1 MSILAI
7 AIILFEFAYGKDDD
21 KTALYGVEMLFVAI
35 MSLVLLY
42 TCILHKDK
50 FIAVANIV
58 ACIGVLYYLVK
69 SISIY
74 IREKLK
80 WKKTIS
86 DVKEIVAERIVKIK
100 HNYNSKLY
108 AEGGM
113 LQTMKSMT
121 GFGRASLES
130 NGKNYIIEIKTVNN
144 KYSDITVKSP
154 KRLSFMEDRI
164 RKQIA
169 NRITR
174 GKVEVS
180 VSFFDFSNKSKNV
193 VLNKEIAKEY
203 IKQLKE
209 IADENNLSENISV
222 VEIAKLPDILNSID
236 SDNDE
241 EITSE
246 ALQCLNMALDS
257 LIEMRKTE
265 GENIKQDLL
274 VRIERVQN
282 LVDKIAENSKG
293 IVEEYVS
300 KLEKRV
306 KEILKTDVVDENRIA
321 QEAVIYAD
329 KTSIE
334 EELTRLN
341 SHIVQFKELVN
352 SDGPVGKKLDF
363 MIQEM
368 NRETNTIGSK
378 AGSGEITKAVIDLKV
393 ELEDIREQIQNI
405 E

>member
-1 MSILAI
+1 
-7 AIILFEFAYGKDDD
+7 
-21 KTALYGVEMLFVAI
+21 
-35 MSLVLLY
+35 
-42 TCILHKDK
+42 
-50 FIAVANIV
+50 
-58 ACIGVLYYLVK
+58 
-69 SISIY
+69 
-74 IREKLK
+74 
-80 WKKTIS
+80 
-86 DVKEIVAERIVKIK
+86 
-100 HNYNSKLY
+100 
-108 AEGGM
+108 
-113 LQTMKSMT
+113 MKSMT

-154 KRLSFMEDRI
+154 KRLSFMEDKI

-203 IKQLKE
+203 IKQLRE

-241 EITSE
+241 EIAGE
-246 ALQCLNMALDS
+246 ALKCLNMALDS
-257 LIEMRKTE
+257 LIEMRKAE

-334 EELTRLN
+334 EELTHLN

>member
-1 MSILAI
+1 
-7 AIILFEFAYGKDDD
+7 
-21 KTALYGVEMLFVAI
+21 
-35 MSLVLLY
+35 
-42 TCILHKDK
+42 
-50 FIAVANIV
+50 
-58 ACIGVLYYLVK
+58 
-69 SISIY
+69 
-74 IREKLK
+74 
-80 WKKTIS
+80 
-86 DVKEIVAERIVKIK
+86 
-100 HNYNSKLY
+100 
-108 AEGGM
+108 
-113 LQTMKSMT
+113 MKSMT

-144 KYSDITVKSP
+144 KYSDITVKTP
-154 KRLSFMEDRI
+154 KRLSFMEDKI

-203 IKQLKE
+203 IKQLRE

-222 VEIAKLPDILNSID
+222 VEIAKLPDILNSMD

-241 EITSE
+241 EITNE
-246 ALQCLNMALDS
+246 TLQCLNMALDS
-257 LIEMRKTE
+257 LIDMRKAE

-274 VRIERVQN
+274 IRIERVKN

-306 KEILKTDVVDENRIA
+306 KEILKNDVVDENRIA

-393 ELEDIREQIQNI
+393 ELEDIREQVQNI

>member
-1 MSILAI
+1 
-7 AIILFEFAYGKDDD
+7 
-21 KTALYGVEMLFVAI
+21 
-35 MSLVLLY
+35 
-42 TCILHKDK
+42 
-50 FIAVANIV
+50 
-58 ACIGVLYYLVK
+58 
-69 SISIY
+69 
-74 IREKLK
+74 
-80 WKKTIS
+80 
-86 DVKEIVAERIVKIK
+86 
-100 HNYNSKLY
+100 
-108 AEGGM
+108 
-113 LQTMKSMT
+113 MKSMT

-154 KRLSFMEDRI
+154 KRLSFMEDKI

-203 IKQLKE
+203 IKQLRE

-241 EITSE
+241 EIASE

-257 LIEMRKTE
+257 LIEMRKAE

-274 VRIERVQN
+274 VRIERVKN

>member
-1 MSILAI
+1 
-7 AIILFEFAYGKDDD
+7 
-21 KTALYGVEMLFVAI
+21 
-35 MSLVLLY
+35 
-42 TCILHKDK
+42 
-50 FIAVANIV
+50 
-58 ACIGVLYYLVK
+58 
-69 SISIY
+69 
-74 IREKLK
+74 
-80 WKKTIS
+80 
-86 DVKEIVAERIVKIK
+86 
-100 HNYNSKLY
+100 
-108 AEGGM
+108 
-113 LQTMKSMT
+113 MKSMT

-154 KRLSFMEDRI
+154 KRLSFMEDKI

-203 IKQLKE
+203 IKQLRE

-241 EITSE
+241 EIASE

-293 IVEEYVS
+293 IVEECVS

>member
-1 MSILAI
+1 
-7 AIILFEFAYGKDDD
+7 
-21 KTALYGVEMLFVAI
+21 
-35 MSLVLLY
+35 
-42 TCILHKDK
+42 
-50 FIAVANIV
+50 
-58 ACIGVLYYLVK
+58 
-69 SISIY
+69 
-74 IREKLK
+74 
-80 WKKTIS
+80 
-86 DVKEIVAERIVKIK
+86 
-100 HNYNSKLY
+100 
-108 AEGGM
+108 
-113 LQTMKSMT
+113 MKSMT

-154 KRLSFMEDRI
+154 KRLSFMEDKI

-203 IKQLKE
+203 IKQLRE

-241 EITSE
+241 EIASE

-293 IVEEYVS
+293 IVEEYVC

-368 NRETNTIGSK
+368 NRETNTLGSK

>member
-1 MSILAI
+1 
-7 AIILFEFAYGKDDD
+7 
-21 KTALYGVEMLFVAI
+21 
-35 MSLVLLY
+35 
-42 TCILHKDK
+42 
-50 FIAVANIV
+50 
-58 ACIGVLYYLVK
+58 
-69 SISIY
+69 
-74 IREKLK
+74 
-80 WKKTIS
+80 
-86 DVKEIVAERIVKIK
+86 
-100 HNYNSKLY
+100 
-108 AEGGM
+108 
-113 LQTMKSMT
+113 MKSMT

-154 KRLSFMEDRI
+154 KRLSFMEDKI

-203 IKQLKE
+203 IKQLRE

-241 EITSE
+241 EIAGE
-246 ALQCLNMALDS
+246 ALKCLNMALDS
-257 LIEMRKTE
+257 LIEMRKAE

-306 KEILKTDVVDENRIA
+306 KEILKNDVVDENRIA

-341 SHIVQFKELVN
+341 SHIVQFKELAN

>member
-1 MSILAI
+1 
-7 AIILFEFAYGKDDD
+7 
-21 KTALYGVEMLFVAI
+21 
-35 MSLVLLY
+35 
-42 TCILHKDK
+42 
-50 FIAVANIV
+50 
-58 ACIGVLYYLVK
+58 
-69 SISIY
+69 
-74 IREKLK
+74 
-80 WKKTIS
+80 
-86 DVKEIVAERIVKIK
+86 
-100 HNYNSKLY
+100 
-108 AEGGM
+108 
-113 LQTMKSMT
+113 MKSMT

-154 KRLSFMEDRI
+154 KRLSFMEDKI

-193 VLNKEIAKEY
+193 VLNKEVAKEY
-203 IKQLKE
+203 IKQLRE

-241 EITSE
+241 EIASE

-257 LIEMRKTE
+257 LIEMRKAE

-352 SDGPVGKKLDF
+352 NDGPVGKKLDF

>member
-1 MSILAI
+1 
-7 AIILFEFAYGKDDD
+7 
-21 KTALYGVEMLFVAI
+21 
-35 MSLVLLY
+35 
-42 TCILHKDK
+42 
-50 FIAVANIV
+50 
-58 ACIGVLYYLVK
+58 
-69 SISIY
+69 
-74 IREKLK
+74 
-80 WKKTIS
+80 
-86 DVKEIVAERIVKIK
+86 
-100 HNYNSKLY
+100 
-108 AEGGM
+108 
-113 LQTMKSMT
+113 
-121 GFGRASLES
+121 
-130 NGKNYIIEIKTVNN
+130 
-144 KYSDITVKSP
+144 
-154 KRLSFMEDRI
+154 
-164 RKQIA
+164 
-169 NRITR
+169 
-174 GKVEVS
+174 
-180 VSFFDFSNKSKNV
+180 
-193 VLNKEIAKEY
+193 
-203 IKQLKE
+203 
-209 IADENNLSENISV
+209 
-222 VEIAKLPDILNSID
+222 
-236 SDNDE
+236 
-241 EITSE
+241 
-246 ALQCLNMALDS
+246 MALDS
-257 LIEMRKTE
+257 LIEMRKAE

-393 ELEDIREQIQNI
+393 ELEDIREQVQNI

>member
-1 MSILAI
+1 
-7 AIILFEFAYGKDDD
+7 
-21 KTALYGVEMLFVAI
+21 
-35 MSLVLLY
+35 
-42 TCILHKDK
+42 
-50 FIAVANIV
+50 
-58 ACIGVLYYLVK
+58 
-69 SISIY
+69 
-74 IREKLK
+74 
-80 WKKTIS
+80 
-86 DVKEIVAERIVKIK
+86 
-100 HNYNSKLY
+100 
-108 AEGGM
+108 
-113 LQTMKSMT
+113 MKSMT

-154 KRLSFMEDRI
+154 KRLSFMEDKI
-164 RKQIA
+164 RKQIT

-203 IKQLKE
+203 IKQLRE

-241 EITSE
+241 EIAGE
-246 ALQCLNMALDS
+246 ALKCLNMALDS
-257 LIEMRKTE
+257 LIEMRKAE
-265 GENIKQDLL
+265 GKNIKQDLL

>member
-1 MSILAI
+1 
-7 AIILFEFAYGKDDD
+7 
-21 KTALYGVEMLFVAI
+21 
-35 MSLVLLY
+35 
-42 TCILHKDK
+42 
-50 FIAVANIV
+50 
-58 ACIGVLYYLVK
+58 
-69 SISIY
+69 
-74 IREKLK
+74 
-80 WKKTIS
+80 
-86 DVKEIVAERIVKIK
+86 
-100 HNYNSKLY
+100 
-108 AEGGM
+108 
-113 LQTMKSMT
+113 MKSMT
-121 GFGRASLES
+121 GVGIASLES

-154 KRLSFMEDRI
+154 KRLSFIEDKI

-169 NRITR
+169 NKITR

-203 IKQLKE
+203 IKQLRE

-222 VEIAKLPDILNSID
+222 VEIAKLPDILNSMD

-241 EITSE
+241 EITNE
-246 ALQCLNMALDS
+246 TLQCLNMALDS
-257 LIEMRKTE
+257 LIDMRKAE

-274 VRIERVQN
+274 IRIERVKN

-306 KEILKTDVVDENRIA
+306 KEILKNDVVDENRIA

-352 SDGPVGKKLDF
+352 SDGPFGKKLDF

-378 AGSGEITKAVIDLKV
+378 SGSGEITTDVIDLKV
-393 ELEDIREQIQNI
+393 ELEDIREQVQNI

>member
-1 MSILAI
+1 
-7 AIILFEFAYGKDDD
+7 
-21 KTALYGVEMLFVAI
+21 
-35 MSLVLLY
+35 
-42 TCILHKDK
+42 
-50 FIAVANIV
+50 
-58 ACIGVLYYLVK
+58 
-69 SISIY
+69 
-74 IREKLK
+74 
-80 WKKTIS
+80 
-86 DVKEIVAERIVKIK
+86 
-100 HNYNSKLY
+100 
-108 AEGGM
+108 
-113 LQTMKSMT
+113 MKSMT

-154 KRLSFMEDRI
+154 KRLSFMEDKI

-174 GKVEVS
+174 GKVEVL

-193 VLNKEIAKEY
+193 VLNKKIAKEY
-203 IKQLKE
+203 IKQLRE

-222 VEIAKLPDILNSID
+222 IEIAKLPDILNSID

-241 EITSE
+241 EIASE

-257 LIEMRKTE
+257 LIEMRKAE

>member
-1 MSILAI
+1 
-7 AIILFEFAYGKDDD
+7 
-21 KTALYGVEMLFVAI
+21 
-35 MSLVLLY
+35 
-42 TCILHKDK
+42 
-50 FIAVANIV
+50 
-58 ACIGVLYYLVK
+58 
-69 SISIY
+69 
-74 IREKLK
+74 
-80 WKKTIS
+80 
-86 DVKEIVAERIVKIK
+86 
-100 HNYNSKLY
+100 
-108 AEGGM
+108 
-113 LQTMKSMT
+113 MKSMT

-154 KRLSFMEDRI
+154 KRLSFMEDKI

-174 GKVEVS
+174 GKVEAS

-203 IKQLKE
+203 IKQLRE

-241 EITSE
+241 EIASE

-341 SHIVQFKELVN
+341 SHIVQFKELAN

>member
-1 MSILAI
+1 
-7 AIILFEFAYGKDDD
+7 
-21 KTALYGVEMLFVAI
+21 
-35 MSLVLLY
+35 
-42 TCILHKDK
+42 
-50 FIAVANIV
+50 
-58 ACIGVLYYLVK
+58 
-69 SISIY
+69 
-74 IREKLK
+74 
-80 WKKTIS
+80 
-86 DVKEIVAERIVKIK
+86 
-100 HNYNSKLY
+100 
-108 AEGGM
+108 
-113 LQTMKSMT
+113 MKSMT

-154 KRLSFMEDRI
+154 KRLSFMEDKI

-203 IKQLKE
+203 IKQLRE

-241 EITSE
+241 EIASE

-257 LIEMRKTE
+257 LIEMRKAE

-293 IVEEYVS
+293 IVEEYVR

-352 SDGPVGKKLDF
+352 SDGSVGKKLDF

>member
-1 MSILAI
+1 
-7 AIILFEFAYGKDDD
+7 
-21 KTALYGVEMLFVAI
+21 
-35 MSLVLLY
+35 
-42 TCILHKDK
+42 
-50 FIAVANIV
+50 
-58 ACIGVLYYLVK
+58 
-69 SISIY
+69 
-74 IREKLK
+74 
-80 WKKTIS
+80 
-86 DVKEIVAERIVKIK
+86 
-100 HNYNSKLY
+100 
-108 AEGGM
+108 
-113 LQTMKSMT
+113 MKSMT
-121 GFGRASLES
+121 GFGRASFEN

-154 KRLSFMEDRI
+154 KRLSFMEDKI

-174 GKVEVS
+174 GKIEVS

-203 IKQLKE
+203 IKQLRE

-236 SDNDE
+236 SDNDD
-241 EITSE
+241 EITNE
-246 ALQCLNMALDS
+246 TLKCLNMALDS
-257 LIEMRKTE
+257 LIDMRKTE
-265 GENIKQDLL
+265 GKNIKLDLL
-274 VRIERVQN
+274 IRIERVQK

-352 SDGPVGKKLDF
+352 SEGPVGKKLDF

>member
-1 MSILAI
+1 
-7 AIILFEFAYGKDDD
+7 
-21 KTALYGVEMLFVAI
+21 
-35 MSLVLLY
+35 
-42 TCILHKDK
+42 
-50 FIAVANIV
+50 
-58 ACIGVLYYLVK
+58 
-69 SISIY
+69 
-74 IREKLK
+74 
-80 WKKTIS
+80 
-86 DVKEIVAERIVKIK
+86 
-100 HNYNSKLY
+100 
-108 AEGGM
+108 
-113 LQTMKSMT
+113 MKSMT

-306 KEILKTDVVDENRIA
+306 KKKKKTDVVDENRIA

>member
-1 MSILAI
+1 
-7 AIILFEFAYGKDDD
+7 
-21 KTALYGVEMLFVAI
+21 
-35 MSLVLLY
+35 
-42 TCILHKDK
+42 
-50 FIAVANIV
+50 
-58 ACIGVLYYLVK
+58 
-69 SISIY
+69 
-74 IREKLK
+74 
-80 WKKTIS
+80 
-86 DVKEIVAERIVKIK
+86 
-100 HNYNSKLY
+100 
-108 AEGGM
+108 
-113 LQTMKSMT
+113 
-121 GFGRASLES
+121 
-130 NGKNYIIEIKTVNN
+130 
-144 KYSDITVKSP
+144 
-154 KRLSFMEDRI
+154 
-164 RKQIA
+164 
-169 NRITR
+169 
-174 GKVEVS
+174 
-180 VSFFDFSNKSKNV
+180 
-193 VLNKEIAKEY
+193 
-203 IKQLKE
+203 
-209 IADENNLSENISV
+209 
-222 VEIAKLPDILNSID
+222 
-236 SDNDE
+236 
-241 EITSE
+241 
-246 ALQCLNMALDS
+246 MALDS
-257 LIEMRKTE
+257 LIEMRKAE

-274 VRIERVQN
+274 ERIERVQN

>member
-1 MSILAI
+1 
-7 AIILFEFAYGKDDD
+7 
-21 KTALYGVEMLFVAI
+21 
-35 MSLVLLY
+35 
-42 TCILHKDK
+42 
-50 FIAVANIV
+50 
-58 ACIGVLYYLVK
+58 
-69 SISIY
+69 
-74 IREKLK
+74 
-80 WKKTIS
+80 
-86 DVKEIVAERIVKIK
+86 
-100 HNYNSKLY
+100 
-108 AEGGM
+108 
-113 LQTMKSMT
+113 MKSMT

-203 IKQLKE
+203 IKQLRE

-241 EITSE
+241 EIAGE
-246 ALQCLNMALDS
+246 ALKCLNMALDS
-257 LIEMRKTE
+257 LIEMRKAE

>member
-1 MSILAI
+1 
-7 AIILFEFAYGKDDD
+7 
-21 KTALYGVEMLFVAI
+21 
-35 MSLVLLY
+35 
-42 TCILHKDK
+42 
-50 FIAVANIV
+50 
-58 ACIGVLYYLVK
+58 
-69 SISIY
+69 
-74 IREKLK
+74 
-80 WKKTIS
+80 
-86 DVKEIVAERIVKIK
+86 
-100 HNYNSKLY
+100 
-108 AEGGM
+108 
-113 LQTMKSMT
+113 MKSMT

-154 KRLSFMEDRI
+154 KRLSFMEDKI

-203 IKQLKE
+203 IKQLRE

-241 EITSE
+241 EIASE
-246 ALQCLNMALDS
+246 ALQCLNMALDR
-257 LIEMRKTE
+257 LIEMRKAE

>member
-1 MSILAI
+1 
-7 AIILFEFAYGKDDD
+7 
-21 KTALYGVEMLFVAI
+21 
-35 MSLVLLY
+35 
-42 TCILHKDK
+42 
-50 FIAVANIV
+50 
-58 ACIGVLYYLVK
+58 
-69 SISIY
+69 
-74 IREKLK
+74 
-80 WKKTIS
+80 
-86 DVKEIVAERIVKIK
+86 
-100 HNYNSKLY
+100 
-108 AEGGM
+108 
-113 LQTMKSMT
+113 MKSMT

-154 KRLSFMEDRI
+154 KRLSFMEDKI

-203 IKQLKE
+203 IKQLRE

-241 EITSE
+241 EIAGE
-246 ALQCLNMALDS
+246 ALKCLNMALDS

-282 LVDKIAENSKG
+282 LVDKVAENSKG

>member
-1 MSILAI
+1 
-7 AIILFEFAYGKDDD
+7 
-21 KTALYGVEMLFVAI
+21 
-35 MSLVLLY
+35 
-42 TCILHKDK
+42 
-50 FIAVANIV
+50 
-58 ACIGVLYYLVK
+58 
-69 SISIY
+69 
-74 IREKLK
+74 
-80 WKKTIS
+80 
-86 DVKEIVAERIVKIK
+86 
-100 HNYNSKLY
+100 
-108 AEGGM
+108 
-113 LQTMKSMT
+113 MKSMT

-222 VEIAKLPDILNSID
+222 VEIAKLPDILNLID

>member
-1 MSILAI
+1 
-7 AIILFEFAYGKDDD
+7 
-21 KTALYGVEMLFVAI
+21 
-35 MSLVLLY
+35 
-42 TCILHKDK
+42 
-50 FIAVANIV
+50 
-58 ACIGVLYYLVK
+58 
-69 SISIY
+69 
-74 IREKLK
+74 
-80 WKKTIS
+80 
-86 DVKEIVAERIVKIK
+86 
-100 HNYNSKLY
+100 
-108 AEGGM
+108 
-113 LQTMKSMT
+113 MKSMT

-154 KRLSFMEDRI
+154 KRLSFMEDKI

-203 IKQLKE
+203 IKQLRE

-241 EITSE
+241 EIASE

-334 EELTRLN
+334 EEITRLN

>member
-1 MSILAI
+1 
-7 AIILFEFAYGKDDD
+7 
-21 KTALYGVEMLFVAI
+21 
-35 MSLVLLY
+35 
-42 TCILHKDK
+42 
-50 FIAVANIV
+50 
-58 ACIGVLYYLVK
+58 
-69 SISIY
+69 
-74 IREKLK
+74 
-80 WKKTIS
+80 
-86 DVKEIVAERIVKIK
+86 
-100 HNYNSKLY
+100 
-108 AEGGM
+108 
-113 LQTMKSMT
+113 MKSMT

-154 KRLSFMEDRI
+154 KRLSFMEDKI

-174 GKVEVS
+174 GKVEVL

-193 VLNKEIAKEY
+193 VLNKKIAKEY
-203 IKQLKE
+203 IKQLRE

-241 EITSE
+241 EIASE

-257 LIEMRKTE
+257 LIEMRKAE

-321 QEAVIYAD
+321 QEAVLYAD

>member
-1 MSILAI
+1 
-7 AIILFEFAYGKDDD
+7 
-21 KTALYGVEMLFVAI
+21 
-35 MSLVLLY
+35 
-42 TCILHKDK
+42 
-50 FIAVANIV
+50 
-58 ACIGVLYYLVK
+58 
-69 SISIY
+69 
-74 IREKLK
+74 
-80 WKKTIS
+80 
-86 DVKEIVAERIVKIK
+86 
-100 HNYNSKLY
+100 
-108 AEGGM
+108 
-113 LQTMKSMT
+113 MKSMT

-144 KYSDITVKSP
+144 KYSDIKVKSP
-154 KRLSFMEDRI
+154 KRLSFMEDKI

-203 IKQLKE
+203 IKQLRE

-241 EITSE
+241 EIAGE
-246 ALQCLNMALDS
+246 ALKCLNMALDS
-257 LIEMRKTE
+257 LIEMRKAE

>member
-1 MSILAI
+1 
-7 AIILFEFAYGKDDD
+7 
-21 KTALYGVEMLFVAI
+21 
-35 MSLVLLY
+35 
-42 TCILHKDK
+42 
-50 FIAVANIV
+50 
-58 ACIGVLYYLVK
+58 
-69 SISIY
+69 
-74 IREKLK
+74 
-80 WKKTIS
+80 
-86 DVKEIVAERIVKIK
+86 
-100 HNYNSKLY
+100 
-108 AEGGM
+108 
-113 LQTMKSMT
+113 MKSMT

-154 KRLSFMEDRI
+154 KRLSFMEDKI

-203 IKQLKE
+203 IKQLRE

-241 EITSE
+241 EIASE

-265 GENIKQDLL
+265 GENIKKDLL

>member
-1 MSILAI
+1 
-7 AIILFEFAYGKDDD
+7 
-21 KTALYGVEMLFVAI
+21 
-35 MSLVLLY
+35 
-42 TCILHKDK
+42 
-50 FIAVANIV
+50 
-58 ACIGVLYYLVK
+58 
-69 SISIY
+69 
-74 IREKLK
+74 
-80 WKKTIS
+80 
-86 DVKEIVAERIVKIK
+86 
-100 HNYNSKLY
+100 
-108 AEGGM
+108 
-113 LQTMKSMT
+113 MKSMT

-154 KRLSFMEDRI
+154 KRLSFMEDKI

-203 IKQLKE
+203 IKQLRE

-241 EITSE
+241 EIAGE
-246 ALQCLNMALDS
+246 ALKCLNMALDS
-257 LIEMRKTE
+257 LIEMRKAE

-341 SHIVQFKELVN
+341 SHIFQFKELVN

>member
-1 MSILAI
+1 
-7 AIILFEFAYGKDDD
+7 
-21 KTALYGVEMLFVAI
+21 
-35 MSLVLLY
+35 
-42 TCILHKDK
+42 
-50 FIAVANIV
+50 
-58 ACIGVLYYLVK
+58 
-69 SISIY
+69 
-74 IREKLK
+74 
-80 WKKTIS
+80 
-86 DVKEIVAERIVKIK
+86 
-100 HNYNSKLY
+100 
-108 AEGGM
+108 
-113 LQTMKSMT
+113 MKSMT

-154 KRLSFMEDRI
+154 KRLSFMEDKI

-203 IKQLKE
+203 IKQLRE

-241 EITSE
+241 EIASE

-257 LIEMRKTE
+257 LIEMRKAE

-321 QEAVIYAD
+321 QEVVIYAD

>member
-1 MSILAI
+1 M
-7 AIILFEFAYGKDDD
+7 
-21 KTALYGVEMLFVAI
+21 
-35 MSLVLLY
+35 
-42 TCILHKDK
+42 
-50 FIAVANIV
+50 
-58 ACIGVLYYLVK
+58 
-69 SISIY
+69 
-74 IREKLK
+74 
-80 WKKTIS
+80 
-86 DVKEIVAERIVKIK
+86 
-100 HNYNSKLY
+100 
-108 AEGGM
+108 
-113 LQTMKSMT
+113 QTMKSMT

-154 KRLSFMEDRI
+154 KRLSFMEDKI

-203 IKQLKE
+203 IKQLRE

-241 EITSE
+241 EIVSE

-341 SHIVQFKELVN
+341 SHIVQFKELAN

>member
-1 MSILAI
+1 
-7 AIILFEFAYGKDDD
+7 
-21 KTALYGVEMLFVAI
+21 
-35 MSLVLLY
+35 
-42 TCILHKDK
+42 
-50 FIAVANIV
+50 
-58 ACIGVLYYLVK
+58 
-69 SISIY
+69 
-74 IREKLK
+74 
-80 WKKTIS
+80 
-86 DVKEIVAERIVKIK
+86 
-100 HNYNSKLY
+100 
-108 AEGGM
+108 
-113 LQTMKSMT
+113 MKSMT

-154 KRLSFMEDRI
+154 KRLSFMEDKI

-203 IKQLKE
+203 IKQLRE

-241 EITSE
+241 EIASE

-352 SDGPVGKKLDF
+352 NDGPVGKKIDF

>member
-1 MSILAI
+1 
-7 AIILFEFAYGKDDD
+7 
-21 KTALYGVEMLFVAI
+21 
-35 MSLVLLY
+35 
-42 TCILHKDK
+42 
-50 FIAVANIV
+50 
-58 ACIGVLYYLVK
+58 
-69 SISIY
+69 
-74 IREKLK
+74 
-80 WKKTIS
+80 
-86 DVKEIVAERIVKIK
+86 
-100 HNYNSKLY
+100 
-108 AEGGM
+108 
-113 LQTMKSMT
+113 MKSMT

-154 KRLSFMEDRI
+154 KRLSFMEDKI

-203 IKQLKE
+203 IKQLRE

-241 EITSE
+241 EIASE
-246 ALQCLNMALDS
+246 VLQCLNMALDS
-257 LIEMRKTE
+257 LIEMRKAE

-274 VRIERVQN
+274 VRIERVKN

>member
-1 MSILAI
+1 
-7 AIILFEFAYGKDDD
+7 
-21 KTALYGVEMLFVAI
+21 
-35 MSLVLLY
+35 
-42 TCILHKDK
+42 
-50 FIAVANIV
+50 
-58 ACIGVLYYLVK
+58 
-69 SISIY
+69 
-74 IREKLK
+74 
-80 WKKTIS
+80 
-86 DVKEIVAERIVKIK
+86 
-100 HNYNSKLY
+100 
-108 AEGGM
+108 
-113 LQTMKSMT
+113 MKSMT
-121 GFGRASLES
+121 GFGRANLES
-130 NGKNYIIEIKTVNN
+130 DGRNYIIEIKTVNN
-144 KYSDITVKSP
+144 KFSDISVKSP
-154 KRLSFMEDRI
+154 KRLSFMEDKI

-169 NRITR
+169 DRITR
-174 GKVEVS
+174 GKVDVS
-180 VSFFDFSNKSKNV
+180 ITFFDFSNKSKNV

-203 IKQLKE
+203 IKQLRE

-241 EITSE
+241 EITDE
-246 ALQCLNMALDS
+246 TLQCLNMALDS
-257 LIEMRKTE
+257 LIEMRKAE

-274 VRIERVQN
+274 VRIERVQK
-282 LVDKIAENSKG
+282 LVDEIAENSKG

-352 SDGPVGKKLDF
+352 NDGTVGKKLDF

-378 AGSGEITKAVIDLKV
+378 AGSGEITKAVINLKV
-393 ELEDIREQIQNI
+393 ELEDIREQVQNI

>member
-1 MSILAI
+1 
-7 AIILFEFAYGKDDD
+7 
-21 KTALYGVEMLFVAI
+21 
-35 MSLVLLY
+35 
-42 TCILHKDK
+42 
-50 FIAVANIV
+50 
-58 ACIGVLYYLVK
+58 
-69 SISIY
+69 
-74 IREKLK
+74 
-80 WKKTIS
+80 
-86 DVKEIVAERIVKIK
+86 
-100 HNYNSKLY
+100 
-108 AEGGM
+108 
-113 LQTMKSMT
+113 MKSMT

-154 KRLSFMEDRI
+154 KRLSFMEDKI

-174 GKVEVS
+174 GKVEVL

>member
-1 MSILAI
+1 M
-7 AIILFEFAYGKDDD
+7 
-21 KTALYGVEMLFVAI
+21 
-35 MSLVLLY
+35 
-42 TCILHKDK
+42 
-50 FIAVANIV
+50 
-58 ACIGVLYYLVK
+58 
-69 SISIY
+69 
-74 IREKLK
+74 
-80 WKKTIS
+80 
-86 DVKEIVAERIVKIK
+86 
-100 HNYNSKLY
+100 
-108 AEGGM
+108 
-113 LQTMKSMT
+113 QTMKSMT

-154 KRLSFMEDRI
+154 KRLSFMEDKI

-203 IKQLKE
+203 IKQLRE

-241 EITSE
+241 EIASE

-257 LIEMRKTE
+257 LIEMRKAE

-274 VRIERVQN
+274 IRIERVQN

-352 SDGPVGKKLDF
+352 SDGPVGKKIDF

-368 NRETNTIGSK
+368 NRETNTLGST

>member
-1 MSILAI
+1 
-7 AIILFEFAYGKDDD
+7 
-21 KTALYGVEMLFVAI
+21 
-35 MSLVLLY
+35 
-42 TCILHKDK
+42 
-50 FIAVANIV
+50 
-58 ACIGVLYYLVK
+58 
-69 SISIY
+69 
-74 IREKLK
+74 
-80 WKKTIS
+80 
-86 DVKEIVAERIVKIK
+86 
-100 HNYNSKLY
+100 
-108 AEGGM
+108 
-113 LQTMKSMT
+113 MKSMT

-154 KRLSFMEDRI
+154 KRLSFMEDKI

-203 IKQLKE
+203 IKQLRE

-241 EITSE
+241 EIAGE

-306 KEILKTDVVDENRIA
+306 KEMLKTDVVDENRIA